1 MITFKSDKMEKRSAR
16 RTREIV
22 IPGDVL
28 DNADEY
34 KAGENAYELDGKIR
48 ANVVGTKTYTN
59 DAVGVTVMGGFYMP
73 VTGDTV
79 IGIINDVG
87 PSNWMLDINA
97 PYPAPL
103 HVSEV
108 PWKVEFGDTS
118 RFLTVG
124 DVVLLKILM
133 VDESKKIQVTM
144 KDSGLR
150 KIEGGQLVEIS
161 YSKISRVIGKSGS
174 MIQMLKNMTDCRI
187 FVGQNGRIWIDG
199 DGENVDVAAEAI
211 SIIERESR
219 SANLTDRVREFI
231 EKRLPQ
237 SEEDEEEDSE

>member
-28 DNADEY
+28 GNADEY

-48 ANVVGTKTYTN
+48 ANVIGTKTYTN

-161 YSKISRVIGKSGS
+161 YFKISRVIGKSGS

-211 SIIERESR
+211 RIIERESR

>member
-28 DNADEY
+28 GNADEY
-34 KAGENAYELDGKIR
+34 KAGENAYELNGKIR
-48 ANVVGTKTYTN
+48 ANVIGTKTYTN

-211 SIIERESR
+211 RIIERESR

>member
-1 MITFKSDKMEKRSAR
+1 MEKRNAR

-22 IPGDVL
+22 VPGDVL
-28 DNADEY
+28 ADASDY
-34 KAGENAYELDGKIR
+34 RAGENAYELDGKIR
-48 ANVVGTKTYTN
+48 ANVMGTKTFTDN
-59 DAVGVTVMGGFYMP
+59 TVGVTAMGGFYMP

-108 PWKVEFGDTS
+108 PWKVEFGDTG

-124 DVVLLKILM
+124 DVVLLKVLM

-150 KIEGGQLVEIS
+150 KIEGGQLVEIEH
-161 YSKISRVIGKSGS
+161 SKISRVIGKSGS
-174 MIQMLKNMTDCRI
+174 MIQMLKNMSDCRI

-199 DGENVDVAAEAI
+199 DEENTEGVAEAI
-211 SIIERESR
+211 RIIEAESR

-231 EKRLPQ
+231 EKKLPQ
-237 SEEDEEEDSE
+237 SEEDDEEDFE

>member
-1 MITFKSDKMEKRSAR
+1 MEKRSAR

-22 IPGDVL
+22 VPGDVL
-28 DNADEY
+28 GSADEY
-34 KAGENAYELDGKIR
+34 KVGENAYELDGKIR
-48 ANVVGTKTYTN
+48 ANVMGTKTYTN

-124 DVVLLKILM
+124 DVVLLKVLM

-150 KIEGGQLVEIS
+150 KIEGGQLVDIE
-161 YSKISRVIGKSGS
+161 YSKIPRVIGKSGS

-187 FVGQNGRIWIDG
+187 FVGQNGRVWIDG

-211 SIIERESR
+211 RIIERESR

-237 SEEDEEEDSE
+237 SIEDEEEDSE

>member
-1 MITFKSDKMEKRSAR
+1 MTFKSDKMEKRSAR

-22 IPGDVL
+22 VPGDVL
-28 DNADEY
+28 GNIGEY
-34 KAGENAYELDGKIR
+34 KVGANAYELDGKIR
-48 ANVVGTKTYTN
+48 ANVTGMKTYN
-59 DAVGVTVMGGFYMP
+59 GDAVGVMVIEGFYMP
-73 VTGDTV
+73 VTGDSV
-79 IGIINDVG
+79 IGIITDIG
-87 PSNWMLDINA
+87 PSNWMVDINA

-124 DVVLLKILM
+124 DVVLLKILL

-144 KDSGLR
+144 KDAGLR
-150 KIEGGQLVEIS
+150 KIEGGQLIEVN
-161 YSKISRVIGKSGS
+161 YSKIPRVIGKSGS

-199 DGENVDVAAEAI
+199 DEENVEVAAQAI
-211 SIIERESR
+211 KIIDKESR
-219 SANLTDRVREFI
+219 SINLTDRVREFI
-231 EKRLPQ
+231 EEKLPQ
-237 SEEDEEEDSE
+237 SEEDYEEDSE